1 MKVSFSLSKT
11 SKPSLQQQQPL
22 SLKKPAVF
30 SALEDDI
37 PGSEASV
44 HESAKLD
51 VNKRLAAQNV
61 YAEASKATRKKIA
74 AEMEVDATVY
84 EYDEVWDKMQ
94 EAKSRQEK
102 QKEVDAKER
111 KVRLSISLSVV
122 LY

>member
-11 SKPSLQQQQPL
+11 TKQNQQQQPS

-37 PGSEASV
+37 PDSEASIP
-44 HESAKLD
+44 ESAKRD

-61 YAEASKATRKKIA
+61 SAEMSKATKKKMES
-74 AEMEVDATVY
+74 EMQVDATVY

-94 EAKSRQEK
+94 EAKAR
-102 QKEVDAKER
+102 QKEKKDVDAKER
-111 KVRLSISLSVV
+111 KVCLSIIFL
-122 LY
+122 